1 MTREKIL
8 SGVALEV
15 PTDRKTYNTDFITP
29 IETILNSSE
38 VHFTEVPYVHIRNY
52 DSGITNQDMVRI
64 HPTSKEDISS
74 LEEDPSSYDSQIWN
88 QRYARLHRLSHKI
101 LDSKDFGA

>member
-1 MTREKIL
+1 MNEIERH
-8 SGVALEV
+8 
-15 PTDRKTYNTDFITP
+15 NTDFITP

-74 LEEDPSSYDSQIWN
+74 LEEDPSYL
-88 QRYARLHRLSHKI
+88 R
-101 LDSKDFGA
+101 F